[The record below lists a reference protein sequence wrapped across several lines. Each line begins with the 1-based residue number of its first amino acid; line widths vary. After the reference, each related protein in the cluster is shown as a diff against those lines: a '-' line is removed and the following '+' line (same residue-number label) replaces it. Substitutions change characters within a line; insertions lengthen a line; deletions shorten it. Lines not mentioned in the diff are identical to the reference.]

1 MRKTFCVIGL
11 LYMCFCSSA
20 LAEEKELFPL
30 KKLKLGISSDE
41 FQKHYPNA
49 KLVLQDKKDEN
60 GKTLEA
66 LWLCEIENNVFWD
79 SAMAYIKDDKLK
91 TWAYVKA
98 KDFNQARQNVPMI
111 YEKLVEQF
119 GNVHK
124 KLVVEH
130 LSKGPR
136 LKAPLFVWSNE
147 TQTVTFSHTP
157 IDKYKSEALFKCELK
172 IMEAK
177 TDLQQRFTILKDN
190 ASEMPELFTDV
201 LRAAHEKPEEPSAEQ
216 QPPAMGARSLLLI
229 IATTGLGGI
238 LFVSVFLLLKKKS
251 ISRGK

>member
-49 KLVLQDKKDEN
+49 KLVVSGKKGEDDKI
-60 GKTLEA
+60 LEA
-66 LWLCEIENNVFWD
+66 LWLCEIENNMFWD
-79 SAMAYIKDDKLK
+79 SAMVYIKGGKVKVWNYLK
-91 TWAYVKA
+91 G
-98 KDFNQARQNVPMI
+98 KDFYQARQNVPMI
-111 YEKLVEQF
+111 YEKLVEQL
-119 GNVHK
+119 GDASK
-124 KLVVEH
+124 RLVVER
-130 LSKGPR
+130 LSKGSK

-157 IDKYKSEALFKCELK
+157 FDRYKSGDLFECRLTV
-172 IMEAK
+172 ME
-177 TDLQQRFTILKDN
+177 TESDLQPHFTVLKDD

-216 QPPAMGARSLLLI
+216 PPAMEARSLLLI